1 MNKKQKRILTRIL
14 IAFLIGISSE
24 IITLI
29 MPMANVL
36 RAVFYTLAYIVA
48 GYDVILKALTGISHL
63 KLMDENFLM
72 AVASLGAIALGDFRE
87 ACFVMV
93 FYQTGELFQSYAVAK
108 NRKQIKALTE
118 IISDTATIEIN
129 GELVKTDAQNIKIGD
144 TIIVMP
150 GERIPLDGIIC
161 EGATD
166 LNMCAITGE
175 ALPVSREINDTVLS
189 GSINISGM
197 IKIKVTKE
205 FSQSTASKIA
215 DLVINASM
223 NKSKSEAFITTF
235 AKFYTPIVVL
245 LASLIAIVPSFVFGT
260 PKLWIE
266 KALIFLV
273 VSCPCALVLSIPLS
287 FFGAIGA
294 ASKKGILI
302 KGSGFIEKLAK
313 TSAVVFDKTG
323 TLTNSDLSIIKAVSL
338 SDFSQKDILNICGAI
353 EKYSNHPLAQAIC
366 ASCKPDGEYTATDI
380 CEMAGYGIKAM
391 VNKKEFYLGNK
402 KLMEKVGITTDNAEY
417 DGTYVYLASKC
428 GILGYIVLGD
438 TIKDNANKT
447 INKLKSTGVKLTA
460 MLTGDKPANAGKICS
475 LAGIDTV
482 KAELLPDEKLLYL
495 KQIISENKNTVY
507 VGDGINDAPCLAL
520 ADAGIAMGGA
530 GSDSAIEASDIIIC
544 DDNLIKLPY
553 LINLSKKTL
562 RIVKQN
568 IVFSLGIKILVI
580 ILGIFGMSNMWQAVF
595 ADVGVLVLAVLNSMR
610 ISKD

>member
-1 MNKKQKRILTRIL
+1 MNKKQKRILTRL
-14 IAFLIGISSE
+14 ITAFLIGISSE
-24 IITLI
+24 IITII
-29 MPMANVL
+29 MP
-36 RAVFYTLAYIVA
+36 RAGIFRVAFYTLAYIVA
-48 GYDVILKALTGISHL
+48 GYDVILKALTGMVHL

-72 AVASLGAIALGDFRE
+72 AVASLGAMALGDFRE

-118 IISDTATIEIN
+118 IINDTATIEVN
-129 GELVKTDAQNIKIGD
+129 GELVKTDAENIKSGD
-144 TIIVMP
+144 IIIVMP

-215 DLVINASM
+215 ELVINASM

-235 AKFYTPIVVL
+235 AKFYTPFVVL
-245 LASLIAIVPSFVFGT
+245 FAVLIAVVPSLAFGA
-260 PKLWIE
+260 PEIWIE

-313 TSAVVFDKTG
+313 TSAVIFDKTG
-323 TLTNSDLSIIKAVSL
+323 TLTNSDLSIIKTVSTTNI
-338 SDFSQKDILNICGAI
+338 STKDIINICGAI

-366 ASCKPDGEYTATDI
+366 ASAANNDAYSVTDI

-391 VNKKEFYLGNK
+391 VNETEYYLGNK
-402 KLMEKVGITTDNAEY
+402 KLMKKYGITTENTEY
-417 DGTYVYLASKC
+417 DGTYVYLASRNE
-428 GILGYIVLGD
+428 ILGYIVLGD
-438 TIKDNANKT
+438 TIKSNAKET
-447 INKLKSTGVKLTA
+447 ITKLKSIGVKITT
-460 MLTGDKPANAGKICS
+460 MLTGDKLANAEKVCS
-475 LAGIDTV
+475 IAGIDTI
-482 KAELLPDEKLLYL
+482 KAELLPDEKLLIL
-495 KQIISENKNTVY
+495 KQIIEANKSTVY

-520 ADAGIAMGGA
+520 ADVGISMGGA

-544 DDNLIKLPY
+544 DDNLVKLPY

-568 IVFSLGIKILVI
+568 IVFSLGIKMLVI
-580 ILGIFGMSNMWQAVF
+580 ILGVFGMSNMWQAVF

-610 ISKD
+610 ISTD